1 MRSQSPPKDAPR
13 RSFLRATAWMVGLS
27 VLLFWLP
34 ILGPLIAGLVGGRA
48 AGTVGRALAAAFMPA
63 VLLGAL
69 VAVVLL
75 AFDLPVIGA
84 LAGSAVILVILAE
97 DLPLFLGAWLGALAT
112 RP

>member
-1 MRSQSPPKDAPR
+1 M
-13 RSFLRATAWMVGLS
+13 
-27 VLLFWLP
+27 LLFWLP
-34 ILGPLIAGLVGGRA
+34 ILGPLIAGFVGGRA

-84 LAGSAVILVILAE
+84 LAGGAVFVVILAE
-97 DLPLFLGAWLGALAT
+97 DLPLFLGAWLGALLTGPDDA
-112 RP
+112 